1 MIPLS
6 GCQQWPHDNPAIPV
20 GDHDSDAALTPLHG
34 TRSNR
39 GLEPNQLLESSLS
52 SNCFCGGTRVQSIV
66 SRRAFL
72 HTSAVAGAIL
82 TEAAAAPAAEESGDR
97 RVAIVLHVNGATHG
111 LRVEPEATLAEALRD
126 TLGLTGTKI
135 ACNRGACSACTVLLD
150 RMPVCSCMTLAVDV
164 GARQITTI
172 EGVAR
177 GDVLHPVQRAF
188 IEHDASQ
195 CGFCTPGMVVS
206 CVALLEHNPLP
217 TPADVK
223 AAISGHYCR
232 CGTYPHVVEAVL
244 AIAKAGS

>member
-1 MIPLS
+1 
-6 GCQQWPHDNPAIPV
+6 
-20 GDHDSDAALTPLHG
+20 
-34 TRSNR
+34 
-39 GLEPNQLLESSLS
+39 
-52 SNCFCGGTRVQSIV
+52 
-66 SRRAFL
+66 
-72 HTSAVAGAIL
+72 
-82 TEAAAAPAAEESGDR
+82 
-97 RVAIVLHVNGATHG
+97 VNGATHD
-111 LRVEPEATLAEALRD
+111 LRVEPQATLAEALRD

-150 RMPVCSCMTLAVDV
+150 RRPVCSCMTLAVDV

-177 GDVLHPVQRAF
+177 GDILHPVQAAF

-195 CGFCTPGMVVS
+195 CGFCTPGMVLS

-217 TPADVK
+217 TPADVR